1 MSAQNSAPI
10 HLTGQPY
17 VFTVEDK
24 QILSTV
30 VDQLNTVT
38 NRLAELESQIA
49 NGTLIINET
58 PNGIA
63 QNETIASRAGRNRP
77 QAGWQPTL

>member
-1 MSAQNSAPI
+1 MSAQDSAPI
-10 HLTGQPY
+10 HLTDQPY
-17 VFTVEDK
+17 VFTVQDK

-58 PNGIA
+58 PNGVTGRD
-63 QNETIASRAGRNRP
+63 TIASRAGRSGP
-77 QAGWQPTL
+77 QAGWQPTR